1 MSEPLRNSL
10 RQGGAARRRLAL
22 SVALVALTLAAPAA
36 RAKQATAALSRSDVP
51 ASRLARLR
59 RGVNLSHWFSQ
70 SPNRDYSEAHLREHT
85 TRRDIELIKGL
96 GFDHVRFPVEPAP
109 LFDEARPS
117 ELNAEYL
124 RHLDAALDM
133 LLATG
138 LAVVL
143 DLHPSDELK
152 IRLRTDDRAV
162 AALADF
168 WRSLARHVSA
178 RDPERLFLEIMN
190 EPMVE
195 DPYRWM
201 GIQAR
206 LAAAIR
212 EGAPRHTIVATGPRW
227 SSVDQLLLIEP
238 VADRNVVYNFHFYE
252 PHNFTHQGATWGADF
267 WPYLK
272 NVPYPSSPER
282 VAPLLASVSNDAARG
297 ALKEYGEE
305 RWDASRVEREI
316 AAAAEWARRRGVALT
331 CNEFG
336 VYRAYSPPDSR
347 LRWIADVRAA
357 LERHGIGWAMWD
369 YAGGF
374 GVAVRR
380 DGRAELDPDT
390 AAALGLR
397 RR

>member
-1 MSEPLRNSL
+1 
-10 RQGGAARRRLAL
+10 
-22 SVALVALTLAAPAA
+22 LTLNAPTAGA
-36 RAKQATAALSRSDVP
+36 RQSASAQVHSGVP
-51 ASRLARLR
+51 SSRLARMR

-70 SPNRDYSEAHLREHT
+70 SPRQDYSESHLREHT
-85 TRRDIELIKGL
+85 TRRDIELIKSL

-109 LFDEARPS
+109 LFDAAHPS

-133 LLATG
+133 LLSTG

-152 IRLRTDDRAV
+152 IKLRTDDRAV

-190 EPMVE
+190 EPMAE
-195 DPYRWM
+195 DPFRWM

-206 LAAAIR
+206 VAAAIR
-212 EGAPRHTIVATGPRW
+212 EGAPRHTIIATGPRW
-227 SSVDQLLLIEP
+227 SSVDQLLLVEP

-267 WPYLK
+267 WPHLK
-272 NVPYPSSPER
+272 NVPYPSSPEM
-282 VAPLLASVSNDAARG
+282 VAPLLASIGNETARG
-297 ALKEYGEE
+297 ALREYGEE

-316 AAAAEWARRRGVALT
+316 ARAAEWARVRGVALT

-336 VYRAYSPPDSR
+336 VYRAYSPPASR

-374 GVAVRR
+374 GVAVRK

-397 RR
+397 ARKR

>member
-1 MSEPLRNSL
+1 MRTQPTARLV
-10 RQGGAARRRLAL
+10 AATCRLAL
-22 SVALVALTLAAPAA
+22 AFLIVLTLNA
-36 RAKQATAALSRSDVP
+36 RAQGQAGVP

-70 SPNRDYSEAHLREHT
+70 SRDYTPAHLREHT
-85 TRRDIELIKGL
+85 TRRDIELIKSL

-109 LFDEARPS
+109 LFNEANPS
-117 ELNAEYL
+117 QLNAEYL
-124 RHLDAALDM
+124 RHLDDALDM
-133 LLATG
+133 LAASG

-152 IRLRTDDRAV
+152 IKLRTDDRAV

-168 WRSLARHVSA
+168 WRALARHVSA

-190 EPMVE
+190 EPMAE
-195 DPYRWM
+195 DPFRWM

-206 LAAAIR
+206 VAAAIR

-227 SSVDQLLLIEP
+227 SSVEQLLLIEP

-272 NVPYPSSPER
+272 NVPYPSSPEL
-282 VAPLLASVSNDAARG
+282 VAPLLASIDNETARG
-297 ALKEYGEE
+297 ALREYGEE
-305 RWDASRVEREI
+305 RWDAARVEREI
-316 AAAAEWARRRGVALT
+316 ARAAEWARVRNVPLT

-336 VYRAYSPPDSR
+336 VYRAYSPPASR
-347 LRWIADVRAA
+347 LRWIADVRTA
-357 LERHGIGWAMWD
+357 LERHRIGWAMWD

-374 GVAVRR
+374 GVAVRK

-397 RR
+397 STARRP

>member
-1 MSEPLRNSL
+1 MRNSH
-10 RQGGAARRRLAL
+10 RPSGAASIIALAFL
-22 SVALVALTLAAPAA
+22 VALIGLTLAAPSA
-36 RAKQATAALSRSDVP
+36 RAQGQTGVP

-70 SPNRDYSEAHLREHT
+70 SRDYTPAHLREHT
-85 TRRDIELIKGL
+85 TRRDIELIKSL

-109 LFDEARPS
+109 LFNETNPS

-124 RHLDAALDM
+124 RHLDDALDM
-133 LLATG
+133 LAASG

-152 IRLRTDDRAV
+152 IKLRTDDRAV

-190 EPMVE
+190 EPMAE
-195 DPYRWM
+195 DPFRWM

-206 LAAAIR
+206 VAAAIR

-238 VADRNVVYNFHFYE
+238 VADRNVIYNFHFYE

-267 WPYLK
+267 WPHLK
-272 NVPYPSSPER
+272 NVPYPSSPEL
-282 VAPLLASVSNDAARG
+282 VAPLLASIDNETARG
-297 ALKEYGEE
+297 ALREYGEE
-305 RWDASRVEREI
+305 RWDAARVEREI
-316 AAAAEWARRRGVALT
+316 ARAAEWARVRNVPLT

-336 VYRAYSPPDSR
+336 VYRAYSPPASR
-347 LRWIADVRAA
+347 LRWIADVRSA
-357 LERHGIGWAMWD
+357 LERHRIGWSMWD

-374 GVAVRR
+374 GVAVRK

-397 RR
+397 AQGR

>member
-1 MSEPLRNSL
+1 MRIQNSGRL
-10 RQGGAARRRLAL
+10 FVTTHRLAL
-22 SVALVALTLAAPAA
+22 AFLIALIASTLNAPAA
-36 RAKQATAALSRSDVP
+36 CARAQAGVP

-70 SPNRDYSEAHLREHT
+70 SRDYSAAHLREHT
-85 TRRDIELIKGL
+85 TRRDIELIKSL

-109 LFDEARPS
+109 LFNEAKPP

-124 RHLDAALDM
+124 RYLDEALDM
-133 LLATG
+133 LAASG

-143 DLHPSDELK
+143 DLHPSDEFK
-152 IRLRTDDRAV
+152 IKLRTDDRAV

-190 EPMVE
+190 EPMAE
-195 DPYRWM
+195 DPFRWM

-206 LAAAIR
+206 VAAAIR

-227 SSVDQLLLIEP
+227 SSVEQLLLVEP

-267 WPYLK
+267 WPHLK
-272 NVPYPSSPER
+272 NVPYPSSPET
-282 VAPLLASVSNDAARG
+282 VAPLLASIDNETARG
-297 ALKEYGEE
+297 ALREYGEE
-305 RWDASRVEREI
+305 RWDAARVEREI
-316 AAAAEWARRRGVALT
+316 ARAAEWARARNVALT

-336 VYRAYSPPDSR
+336 VYRAYSPPAAR

-357 LERHGIGWAMWD
+357 LERHRIGWSMWD

-374 GVAVRR
+374 GVAVRK

-397 RR
+397 GTARRP